1 VGLGLTGR
9 LAVRAFSPGM
19 IFGNLVG
26 EFYVKVGVTV
36 KAVAS
41 VKISPSLGG
50 LLQRDGSEEFLLYG
64 ESNFF
69 VFTSPKLLPGNG
81 FW

>member
-1 VGLGLTGR
+1 
-9 LAVRAFSPGM
+9 M

-41 VKISPSLGG
+41 VKISPFLGSLLPGNG
-50 LLQRDGSEEFLLYG
+50 NEEFLLYG

-69 VFTSPKLLPGNG
+69 VLTSWKLLLCSYCLAVISS
-81 FW
+81 

>member
-1 VGLGLTGR
+1 
-9 LAVRAFSPGM
+9 M

-41 VKISPSLGG
+41 VKISPFLGSLLPRNGN
-50 LLQRDGSEEFLLYG
+50 EEFLLYG

-69 VFTSPKLLPGNG
+69 VLTSWKLL
-81 FW
+81 FCSYCLAVVSS

>member
-1 VGLGLTGR
+1 
-9 LAVRAFSPGM
+9 M

-41 VKISPSLGG
+41 VKISPSLWS
-50 LLQRDGSEEFLLYG
+50 LLWGDGNEEFLLYG
-64 ESNFF
+64 ESSFF
-69 VFTSPKLLPGNG
+69 VFTSRKLLPSRG
-81 FW
+81 FR